1 MTGKRGQTPTV
12 SKRQLRSRS
21 NKVNT
26 KTAKKDQQSPEEPDT
41 AQNRKRKT
49 AIIPKSNEKRPRVLA
64 ADAQWCARNASTL
77 TLKAFALEHGYY
89 ERRRCHARYKTIIA
103 NMSEAE
109 QPRLLQEFENWCLT
123 LDCTAFWKERKRTYA
138 LETAASNCS
147 EVINK
152 MLVSDS
158 QGLLEPPHPPQ
169 ETTESQP
176 IARTTTADLDQ
187 QEHANT
193 QQESDNEERH
203 WIIDGNDITSLFLK
217 YRHQADIIPKPVPLE
232 SNIQEILALSGVLFW
247 RMNNIAN
254 VKWLFLGNNK
264 VPNDTPS
271 FTNDDFMEMVNVV
284 SAIDE
289 EGIAKLRLL
298 TLATSMDQFK
308 SNVVEGIADLLVKL
322 PFDPIADKNQFGEV
336 DIQTRYYDPL
346 LSSIVADTTRKVV
359 LRWPNRED
367 TITTGIRPDA
377 IVSTLVQRAFGQS
390 LGFGE
395 VKLGGDN
402 TTNDSLCLDT
412 LKLAVLSRNSVLKYG
427 HPILTFQ
434 VNGKKENVATVIS
447 ISFYMT
453 QMIHSSFFTMTEIG
467 RITLPEALSCL
478 HSFITL
484 KNIPRH
490 PPQHPP
496 QQHPPQQHP
505 PQQHPHNNIPHNNI
519 PQSCISNR
527 HLNISLPLQVL
538 IPQNYSR

>member
-232 SNIQEILALSGVLFW
+232 SNIQEILALSGVLFL
-247 RMNNIAN
+247 AN
-254 VKWLFLGNNK
+254 EQHSECKVAVFGEQVLKNLLKCQTQTLLSK

-289 EGIAKLRLL
+289 EGMSPKSAKLRLL

-308 SNVVEGIADLLVKL
+308 SNVVEGIADL
-322 PFDPIADKNQFGEV
+322 
-336 DIQTRYYDPL
+336 
-346 LSSIVADTTRKVV
+346 
-359 LRWPNRED
+359 
-367 TITTGIRPDA
+367 
-377 IVSTLVQRAFGQS
+377 
-390 LGFGE
+390 
-395 VKLGGDN
+395 
-402 TTNDSLCLDT
+402 
-412 LKLAVLSRNSVLKYG
+412 
-427 HPILTFQ
+427 
-434 VNGKKENVATVIS
+434 
-447 ISFYMT
+447 
-453 QMIHSSFFTMTEIG
+453 
-467 RITLPEALSCL
+467 
-478 HSFITL
+478 
-484 KNIPRH
+484 
-490 PPQHPP
+490 
-496 QQHPPQQHP
+496 
-505 PQQHPHNNIPHNNI
+505 
-519 PQSCISNR
+519 
-527 HLNISLPLQVL
+527 
-538 IPQNYSR
+538 